1 MAMPEESKMVLT
13 AVDAAK
19 LEGAQRRATEEF
31 LDAAAPRANVVGV
44 ASGIKWRGGEPTG
57 EPAVLV
63 LVSHK
68 FGKEELRKED
78 LIPAKV
84 GEVKTDMLEIG
95 FPVAEQ
101 FRPAQLQGRQG
112 PGARPAL
119 DGGDAVSTLPP
130 LAAFE
135 EELYVTFAEAL
146 MLARRIRPAE
156 GGYSVGHHQITAGT
170 IGTCVYDLLPGGTT
184 GSQPVH
190 GVGIPPRFYILSNNH
205 VLANTNAGQIGDPI
219 LQPGPFDGGT
229 DPADR
234 IATLSRW
241 VPIALEPPTPR
252 SLHRNLVDAAIA
264 QGQFHDLDREIYW
277 TGYVRG
283 WRRKANI
290 PVGTVVQKTGRTTNY
305 TTGRITAI
313 NATVDVGYGGGR
325 VGRFVD
331 QIILTNMSAG
341 GDSGSLM
348 LTLDNV
354 AVGLLF
360 AGSSVATIANQIEN
374 VRSLLRVEVAQQ
386 IM

>member
-1 MAMPEESKMVLT
+1 MAMPEETKMVLS
-13 AVDAAK
+13 AADAAK
-19 LEGAQRRATEEF
+19 LEGAQRRATDEF
-31 LDAAAPRANVVGV
+31 LDPSAPRANVVGV
-44 ASGIKWRGGEPTG
+44 GSGIKWRGGEPTG
-57 EPAVLV
+57 EAAVLV

-68 FGKEELRKED
+68 FGKEEIRKED
-78 LIPAKV
+78 LVPAKV
-84 GEVKTDMLEIG
+84 GEVKTDILEIG

-101 FRPAQLQGRQG
+101 SRPPQQQGRSG
-112 PGARPAL
+112 AAARPAV
-119 DGGDAVSTLPP
+119 DGGDSVATLPP
-130 LAAFE
+130 VATFE
-135 EELYVTFAEAL
+135 EELYATFAEAL

-156 GGYSVGHHQITAGT
+156 GGYSVGHFQITAGT
-170 IGTCVYDLLPGGTT
+170 IGTCVYDLLPGATT
-184 GSQPVH
+184 GSAPVH
-190 GVGIPPRFYILSNNH
+190 GTGIPPRYYILSNNH

-241 VPIALEPPTPR
+241 VPMALEPPTPR

-283 WRRKANI
+283 WRRKQNI
-290 PVGTVVQKTGRTTNY
+290 SVGMVVQKTGRTTNY
-305 TTGRITAI
+305 TTGRVTAI

-341 GDSGSLM
+341 GDSGSLI

-354 AVGLLF
+354 AVGLLY

-386 IM
+386 IL